1 MDEQVPMWK
10 EHLIFVGFDWASD
23 HHDVVA
29 VDQDGQIVLDLRI
42 EDSEEGWQSLRSQL
56 RAYGSPPV
64 SIETSSGATV
74 ERLLDAGFPV
84 YPINPKAAKRYRERK
99 APSGN
104 KTDFVDAWSMADA
117 LRTDGHGW
125 RRLTQNDPLIGELR
139 LLCRDEM
146 TLIEQRTALV
156 CQLRAALKEY
166 YPTALEAFDDWMQPS
181 ALRFLEQFPTPQKL
195 AAAGKRKW
203 EKFLHANK
211 LVRAQTYEKRM
222 ALFARADS
230 FTGSQAAINAKSMLA
245 LALVAQLRAL
255 QKHLDMFRKRIE
267 KLFADHPDHD
277 VFGSLPGAGTKT
289 TSRLLAELGDDRDR
303 FDSPEALQCY
313 AGTAPVPSQSGFRK
327 KAKLRRACNKTL
339 RFVVHH
345 WANVSRRKCQW
356 AETYYQ
362 KKRTEGQT
370 HAAALRCLGQ
380 RWLKILWKMW
390 QEKKPYDAERHY
402 RNQVR
407 HGSWVI
413 SLNQ

>member
-1 MDEQVPMWK
+1 MDEQIPTWE
-10 EHLIFVGFDWASD
+10 EHLVFVGFDWASD

-29 VDQDGQIVLDLRI
+29 VDQDGQIVLNLRI
-42 EDSEEGWQSLRSQL
+42 EDSEEGWQSLRIQL

-64 SIETSSGATV
+64 AIETSSGATV
-74 ERLLDAGFPV
+74 ERLLGAGLLV
-84 YPINPKAAKRYRERK
+84 YPVNPKAAKRYRERK

-139 LLCRDEM
+139 VLCRDEM

-166 YPTALEAFDDWMQPS
+166 YPTALEVFDDWMVPS
-181 ALRFLEQFPTPQKL
+181 ALKFLEQFPTPQKL
-195 AAAGKRKW
+195 TAAGKRRW

-211 LVRAQTYEKRM
+211 LARPQTYETRL
-222 ALFARADS
+222 ALFARAEL
-230 FTGSQAAINAKSMLA
+230 FTGSQAATNAKSMLA
-245 LALVAQLRAL
+245 LALVAQLKAL
-255 QKHLDMFRKRIE
+255 QKHLDMLRERIE

-313 AGTAPVPSQSGFRK
+313 AGTAPVPSQTGRRHEISK
-327 KAKLRRACNKTL
+327 KST
-339 RFVVHH
+339 
-345 WANVSRRKCQW
+345 ANP
-356 AETYYQ
+356 EN
-362 KKRTEGQT
+362 
-370 HAAALRCLGQ
+370 
-380 RWLKILWKMW
+380 I
-390 QEKKPYDAERHY
+390 
-402 RNQVR
+402 
-407 HGSWVI
+407 
-413 SLNQ
+413 